1 MCNQLFSKSF
11 YPLIFEDI
19 DGTISF
25 FIKTGMVGALVGL
38 SISKTLQRLAY
49 QALFELQAICEPA
62 IYSGFS
68 SSR

>member
-1 MCNQLFSKSF
+1 MCNHFQS
-11 YPLIFEDI
+11 P
-19 DGTISF
+19 ISF